1 MRGAE
6 LLRIA
11 RMDDAEQ
18 LLEIYR
24 PVVLETAISFEVE
37 SPSVAEMQE
46 RIAHTLERLPWLIIE
61 DEGRV
66 VAYAYAT
73 PHRERLA
80 YQWSADVSVYV
91 HPKARRRG
99 LARRLYTSLLDIL
112 RFLGYYNAYAG
123 IALPNE
129 GSLRLH
135 ETMGFTQIAVYHK
148 VGYKQGLWRDV
159 SWWGLVLQPHSP
171 SPAAPL
177 LFSEM
182 VKDGE
187 IKKQFGI

>member
-1 MRGAE
+1 
-6 LLRIA
+6 
-11 RMDDAEQ
+11 MDDAEQ